1 MATNVGNGRGWSRYI
16 RPEDFIWL
24 FLFSAMA
31 IFSPDQTPA
40 EYIFLSCL
48 AVVQIVEPKVPFFG
62 TRRGI
67 HLSIVIKLILSYL
80 LIGFTGAV
88 NSSYYLVL
96 LLPVVTAA
104 TKFGP
109 GGTIAF
115 ILLAAASY
123 LSFLLFVDW
132 SRYTIDPYNVRMLCL
147 RLTFISVVGY
157 LTHRLAQMSRIE
169 EGKYQAAAEQLQAA
183 EAAVRRSE
191 RLAALGQ
198 LSAGL
203 AHELRNP
210 LGTMK
215 ASAEL
220 LLKQVPDDNEV
231 AREMAA
237 FIFSEVDRTN
247 GLITRFLEFAR
258 PLKLRMKLTD
268 LTEVID
274 RAVQQIERLNPVAG
288 LTIYKNYSPDVRPLL
303 LDAELFE
310 RVVYNLLMNAAQA
323 TAPGGAV
330 TVKTRPVDD
339 EVELA
344 VIDRGAGIDPKHLES
359 IFNPFF
365 TTKTQGVGLGLAIVS
380 NIVDEHGGRIAV
392 ESEVNKGSVFI
403 VRLPRRE

>member
-1 MATNVGNGRGWSRYI
+1 MATNAGAGRGWSHYI

-31 IFSPDQTPA
+31 AFSPDQTPA

-104 TKFGP
+104 TTFGP

-220 LLKQVPDDNEV
+220 LLRQVPEDNEV

-258 PLKLRMKLTD
+258 PLKLRMKVTD
-268 LTEVID
+268 LAEVID
-274 RAVQQIERLNPVAG
+274 RAVQQV
-288 LTIYKNYSPDVRPLL
+288 
-303 LDAELFE
+303 
-310 RVVYNLLMNAAQA
+310 
-323 TAPGGAV
+323 
-330 TVKTRPVDD
+330 
-339 EVELA
+339 
-344 VIDRGAGIDPKHLES
+344 
-359 IFNPFF
+359 
-365 TTKTQGVGLGLAIVS
+365 
-380 NIVDEHGGRIAV
+380 
-392 ESEVNKGSVFI
+392 
-403 VRLPRRE
+403 